1 MYHADDWIFHT
12 SATVLITGQTMK
24 TSEVETYSEW
34 NKTDNNSNGVYENVS
49 HIDEIDKKVIEWV
62 AANTD
67 KKISVQLEGRQY
79 RKDFTM
85 TGSDKKAFKDTWKLY
100 SAMF

>member
-49 HIDEIDKKVIEWV
+49 HIDEIDKKVSKAQE
-62 AANTD
+62 
-67 KKISVQLEGRQY
+67 
-79 RKDFTM
+79 
-85 TGSDKKAFKDTWKLY
+85 KAFDDLAGAAL
-100 SAMF
+100 SASRKRGK